1 MSRDSRS
8 PTIEPTTL
16 PDQTPGATEAMT
28 PRISTSVPSDEPSA
42 KMLADMKHDIE
53 VQLEATTR
61 KEFHNAV
68 NGLMWIGG
76 RKIKAVEPRRQ
87 RIRHVVSSNKQIAR
101 AYAEFATA
109 HRVGE
114 KRVTFQ
120 LPLVETNEEQGEG
133 QTDIEGVFVPESIRG
148 QEANDT
154 EAANSG
160 EPGVEMEEDVM
171 VGLKM
176 DKRTDED
183 KRQASREKSM
193 EGVGEQAVQPSSMR
207 REPTTAPGGLSL
219 VLSEARRRSR
229 QVVFD
234 IRQAG
239 QVARTPQKQ
248 RQKAR
253 SSKSKE
259 QGDVGAPAAGTESED
274 VEMTDTTYPASE
286 ASHPQMQTP
295 IELPVLQRSAM
306 GKQIAKRPKQSP
318 WSGPPAAEHSVLVPV
333 TNPEAFP
340 VERIQVVQSQHY
352 PSAKIMSMQTHRDI
366 QGGIGQVTA
375 DIQDG
380 PVNRLLIKDYRLV
393 QALGLLHGANDTIAI
408 RTFDL
413 RIDETFEII
422 LLPGQRPK
430 DLKNFVVGELVPARH
445 AYLHWLDYR
454 GTADPKYAPFAMEAR
469 YIAVQLG
476 RRAMD
481 VWKEVDGYW
490 QLEQGSGGSAYRRN
504 RLMNLGEDPV
514 YEGNG
519 KRTLTFMSMWG

>member
-133 QTDIEGVFVPESIRG
+133 QTDIERK
-148 QEANDT
+148 
-154 EAANSG
+154 AANSG

-193 EGVGEQAVQPSSMR
+193 EGVGE
-207 REPTTAPGGLSL
+207 
-219 VLSEARRRSR
+219 

-318 WSGPPAAEHSVLVPV
+318 WSGLPAAEHSVLVPV

-413 RIDETFEII
+413 RFDETFEII